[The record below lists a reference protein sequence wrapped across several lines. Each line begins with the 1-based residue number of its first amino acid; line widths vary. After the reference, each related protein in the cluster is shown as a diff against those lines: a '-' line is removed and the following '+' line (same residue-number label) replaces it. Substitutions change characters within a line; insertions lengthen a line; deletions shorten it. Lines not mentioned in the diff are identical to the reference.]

1 MAKICHRCTS
11 TTAVIHCVTETQ
23 NFCLTCDYLRHCERD
38 AAGHIRYQICDECMI
53 NPALLLCSNHMIVLC
68 QSCYSRHYNCVA
80 YGHHVQII
88 NRFPQQHHNNDNN
101 YGGNDHCNGNYH
113 EHGNGNDHEHE
124 NWKDHDHEHKNH
136 VGDNERRKGM
146 LQMICNGNNSCEIL
160 SAMGCE
166 SCLKADADSFCP
178 QHNKFLCYNCDIKIH
193 LPDAV
198 PPHMRCQL
206 CVTCKRLSPT
216 FLVGTYHFILPPTHP
231 AAVAK
236 ETYTPAPHPA
246 AFE

>member
-1 MAKICHRCTS
+1 MAITFKSSIDFLNNTI
-11 TTAVIHCVTETQ
+11 TTTTIMV
-23 NFCLTCDYLRHCERD
+23 
-38 AAGHIRYQICDECMI
+38 GMI
-53 NPALLLCSNHMIVLC
+53 IVM
-68 QSCYSRHYNCVA
+68 
-80 YGHHVQII
+80 GII
-88 NRFPQQHHNNDNN
+88 MSM
-101 YGGNDHCNGNYH
+101 
-113 EHGNGNDHEHE
+113 
-124 NWKDHDHEHKNH
+124 HKNH

>member
-88 NRFPQQHHNNDNN
+88 NRFPQQHHNNNN
-101 YGGNDHCNGNYH
+101 KSC
-113 EHGNGNDHEHE
+113 NGNDHEH
-124 NWKDHDHEHKNH
+124 DCMSI
-136 VGDNERRKGM
+136 RIM
-146 LQMICNGNNSCEIL
+146 
-160 SAMGCE
+160 
-166 SCLKADADSFCP
+166 
-178 QHNKFLCYNCDIKIH
+178 
-193 LPDAV
+193 
-198 PPHMRCQL
+198 
-206 CVTCKRLSPT
+206 
-216 FLVGTYHFILPPTHP
+216 
-231 AAVAK
+231 
-236 ETYTPAPHPA
+236 
-246 AFE
+246 